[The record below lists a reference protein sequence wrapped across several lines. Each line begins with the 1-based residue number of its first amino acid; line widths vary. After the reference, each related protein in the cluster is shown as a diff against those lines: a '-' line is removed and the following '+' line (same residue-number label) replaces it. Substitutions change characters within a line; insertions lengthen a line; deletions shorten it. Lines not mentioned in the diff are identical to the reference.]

1 MNRKSVFLLLL
12 GASLCLSMAACGGGN
27 PTPAETQR
35 QEETVMETVAAA
47 ETAPVQ
53 ETTPAEPETQSEA
66 PVQPEPEDGDF
77 VAIAEYIPDILVQ
90 LQYAS
95 PDNFTGQVIYDFQD
109 AFLRYGTV
117 KKLMAVQEEL
127 REMGL
132 GLKIWDAF
140 RPVAAQFRLWEACP
154 DPTYVANPE
163 TGYSNHS
170 RGNAVD
176 VTLVDENGQELEMPT
191 GFDDFSA
198 LADRNYSDC
207 SETAA
212 QNASL
217 LQSVMEARGFSGY
230 FGEWWHFADSEAYPV
245 EDQFEPTAR
254 AWYYADCQEFIS
266 LRLSPDTAS
275 EALVRIPVQGEF
287 LVFGWHGDFA
297 LVRYQGLWG
306 YVLKSYI
313 LPVSA

>member
-1 MNRKSVFLLLL
+1 MNWKPVFLLLF
-12 GASLCLSMAACGGGN
+12 GAALCLPMAACGGKN
-27 PTPAETQR
+27 PAPAETEG
-35 QEETVMETVAAA
+35 QEETVMETAAA
-47 ETAPVQ
+47 VETAPT
-53 ETTPAEPETQSEA
+53 TTPPEPEIRSEA
-66 PVQPEPEDGDF
+66 PAQPEPEDGDF
-77 VAIAEYIPDILVQ
+77 AAIAEYVPDILVE

-95 PDNFTGQVIYDFQD
+95 PNNFTGQIIYDFQD

-117 KKLMAVQEEL
+117 KKLMAAQEEL
-127 REMGL
+127 QEVGL
-132 GLKIWDAF
+132 RLKIWDAF

-154 DPTYVANPE
+154 DSTYVANPE

-217 LQSVMEARGFSGY
+217 LQSVMEAHGFSGY

-245 EDQFEPTAR
+245 EEQFQPTAR
-254 AWYYADCQEFIS
+254 VWYYADCQEFIS
-266 LRLSPDTAS
+266 LRLSPDTGA
-275 EALVRIPVQGEF
+275 ETLVRIPRQGEL

-306 YVLKSYI
+306 YVLKSVI
-313 LPVSA
+313 LPVS